1 MDIAGF
7 LGRYPP
13 FDALTHEHLAEI
25 AGSVEIEHFAAGVT
39 ILQQG
44 GEPATAQYVIRKG
57 AVELLDDGQLLDLL
71 VEGELFG
78 QFSLLAH
85 ESPTLTV
92 RAQEDTLCYLVPAE
106 VADAVLGSH
115 AGMAFVIGSMRR
127 RITSAIEAAA
137 NAPDRRLTTIGELVR
152 RDVVT
157 TPPST
162 SVADAAALMA
172 AERVSSLLI
181 PVHEGWAIVTDRDL
195 RTKVVAVRA
204 GSELV
209 VGEIATFPAR
219 MLPAQTLA
227 GEALLS
233 MFADGVHHFPVT
245 DPHGKVIGVVTDT
258 DLMGLGRHTPF
269 AAKSAIE
276 RARTDAEVAEA
287 GRELPQ
293 VVTTMVDARA
303 DPIDVGRVVSLIV
316 DALTE
321 RLLQL
326 AIAEHGDPPCA
337 WAWLALGSAA
347 RHEQALRT
355 DQDHALAYDPVEG
368 QPDPDPYFAKMAEF
382 VTAGLEAAGIPRCNG
397 DAMATHPALRRPLDG
412 FVDMFAEWM
421 DRADQQATV
430 LSSIGYDFRQVS
442 GPLDAEPAL
451 VEAVRRARARPIF
464 VRQLSRRA
472 LDLSPPTGF
481 FRDLVVHAKGEHA
494 GHLDIKH
501 GGITI
506 VNNLAR
512 VWAVRTG
519 VAAKGTIAR
528 LSAAAV
534 AGGMD
539 TSVASELSE
548 AFHFLW
554 DVRLRHQVDQVK
566 AGVAPDDFIDPK
578 ELASFSRSGLKEAF
592 RAITRA
598 QRLLRSEEGLQ
609 PR

>member
-13 FDALTHEHLAEI
+13 FDALTPEHVAAI
-25 AGSVEIEHFAAGVT
+25 GGSVEIEHFAAGVT

-44 GEPATAQYVIRKG
+44 GEPATALYVIRKG
-57 AVELLDDGQLLDLL
+57 SAELLDDGQLLDLL

-78 QFSLLAH
+78 QFSLLAN

-92 RAQEDTLCYLVPAE
+92 RAQEDTLCYLVPAD
-106 VADAVLGSH
+106 VADPILGSSV
-115 AGMAFVIGSMRR
+115 GLSFVIGSMRR
-127 RITSAIEAAA
+127 RITSAIDAGAD
-137 NAPDRRLTTIGELVR
+137 APDRRLATIGELVR
-152 RDVVT
+152 RAVVT
-157 TPPST
+157 TPPTT

-181 PVHEGWAIVTDRDL
+181 PMPEGWAIVTDRDL
-195 RTKVVAVRA
+195 RTKVVAARA
-204 GSELV
+204 STEMPV
-209 VGEIATFPAR
+209 AEIATFPAR
-219 MLPAQTLA
+219 TLPAQTLA
-227 GEALLS
+227 GQALLS
-233 MFADGVHHFPVT
+233 MFADGVHHYPVT
-245 DPHGKVIGVVTDT
+245 GTDGTVIGVVTDT
-258 DLMGLGRHTPF
+258 DLMGIGRHTPF

-276 RARTDAEVAEA
+276 RAANLAEVAEA

-293 VVTTMVDARA
+293 VVTAMVDARA

-326 AIAEHGDPPCA
+326 AIAEQGDPPCA

-355 DQDHALAYDPVEG
+355 DQDHALAYDPIAD
-368 QPDPDPYFAKMAEF
+368 QPDPDPYFASMAEF
-382 VTAGLEAAGIPRCNG
+382 VTAGLEAAGIPRCDG
-397 DAMATHPALRRPLDG
+397 DAMATHPGLRRPLAE
-412 FVDMFAEWM
+412 FVDLFSEWM
-421 DRADQQATV
+421 ERADQQATV

-442 GPLDAEPAL
+442 GPLDAEPVL
-451 VEAVRRARARPIF
+451 IEAARRARSRPVF
-464 VRQLSRRA
+464 VRQLARRA

-481 FRDLVVHAKGEHA
+481 FRDLVVQGKGEHA

-512 VWAVRTG
+512 GWAVRAG

-528 LSAAAV
+528 LEATAS
-534 AGGMD
+534 AGGLD
-539 TSVASELSE
+539 TSVADELSE

-554 DVRLRHQVDQVK
+554 DVRLRHQADQVK
-566 AGVAPDDFIDPK
+566 AGIAPDDFIDPK

-592 RAITRA
+592 RAIGRA
-598 QRLLRSEEGLQ
+598 QRLLSSEEGLQ